1 MKSFTPSFPLLT
13 AGFLAAAT
21 VSQAAITV
29 IGNFRLG
36 EADAGAAPGNS
47 AGAATTNS
55 AGIPNLTLIGTAPVY
70 TGAVGAAGSG
80 IAMDFTNGGYMAS
93 PLITS
98 NNNWGIEAWVQS
110 DNGSLTSAIAYNGNS
125 ANAGMGIYQIG
136 GTYIGL
142 MGGIAFVGSTPVT
155 NAWTHLAMVVNGG
168 TTTFYVNGVANATAG
183 APNTP
188 IATNNFNIG
197 IRPDLG
203 ERFDGRIDEVRIF
216 SFAPGQ
222 FSVND
227 LQFNGVVPEPASGA
241 LLGLGLM
248 ACLRRRR

>member
-1 MKSFTPSFPLLT
+1 
-13 AGFLAAAT
+13 
-21 VSQAAITV
+21 
-29 IGNFRLG
+29 
-36 EADAGAAPGNS
+36 
-47 AGAATTNS
+47 
-55 AGIPNLTLIGTAPVY
+55 
-70 TGAVGAAGSG
+70 
-80 IAMDFTNGGYMAS
+80 MDFTNGGYFAS
-93 PLITS
+93 PPLVAT

-136 GTYIGL
+136 GNYIGL

-155 NAWTHLAMVVNGG
+155 SNWTHLAMVVSGG

-183 APNTP
+183 QPNIP
-188 IATNNFNIG
+188 AGNFNIG

-216 SFAPGQ
+216 TFAPGQ

-227 LQFNGVVPEPASGA
+227 LQLNSVVPEPGTAA
-241 LLGLGLM
+241 LLGLGLLT
-248 ACLRRRR
+248 AVRRRR

>member
-1 MKSFTPSFPLLT
+1 MKPSFTPAPVLCCLLALT
-13 AGFLAAAT
+13 SL
-21 VSQAAITV
+21 SQATITV

-36 EADAGAAPGNS
+36 EADAGAVIGGP
-47 AGAATTNS
+47 GAATTTNS
-55 AGIPNLTLIGTAPVY
+55 AGIPNLNQIGTAPVY
-70 TGAVGAAGSG
+70 SASGVSGSSV
-80 IAMDFTNGGYMAS
+80 AMDFNGGGYTAA

-110 DNGSLTSAIAYNGNS
+110 DNGGLTSAIAYNGNS

-136 GTYIGL
+136 GNYIGL
-142 MGGIAFVGSTPVT
+142 MGGIAFVGSTPVS
-155 NAWTHLAMVVNGG
+155 ASWTHLAMVVSGG

-183 APNTP
+183 SPNTP
-188 IATNNFNIG
+188 AGAFNIG

-203 ERFDGRIDEVRIF
+203 EKFDGRIDEVRIF

-227 LQFNGVVPEPASGA
+227 LQFNGVAPEPGTAA
-241 LLGLGLM
+241 LLGLGLL
-248 ACLRRRR
+248 AAGRRRR